1 MEEQK
6 VKQDTHFHSTSIC
19 LVMLLYQ
26 YSASALQMPRMMRI
40 KSTTATFE
48 RRRPILLPT
57 NVRRRLPSALLRVH
71 SSQLAPPLRLLLPP
85 RQEQGSLVQR
95 TFTEEQTHWR
105 TVITSLVRMR
115 SIGSSPKS
123 TKSMLF
129 SLLFHFMSGADLEYS
144 IGKKKR
150 AKKDDED
157 GEVNYI
163 NERNK
168 VFNKKISRY
177 FDKYT
182 KEYVFYNPPFECHLH
197 VYAKCGILGSEQT
210 LRGEL
215 LFETVI
221 KSATKLFSSCE
232 TCDPYLALEMYYC
245 IIRCSHLFMHDKGYL
260 QHSLL
265 SYGVIK
271 SSIHCRSLPI
281 SKCYLSSVFMHD
293 PSCTSF

>member
-1 MEEQK
+1 
-6 VKQDTHFHSTSIC
+6 
-19 LVMLLYQ
+19 
-26 YSASALQMPRMMRI
+26 
-40 KSTTATFE
+40 
-48 RRRPILLPT
+48 
-57 NVRRRLPSALLRVH
+57 
-71 SSQLAPPLRLLLPP
+71 
-85 RQEQGSLVQR
+85 
-95 TFTEEQTHWR
+95 
-105 TVITSLVRMR
+105 
-115 SIGSSPKS
+115 
-123 TKSMLF
+123 MLF
-129 SLLFHFMSGADLEYS
+129 SLLFYFISGADLEYS

-221 KSATKLFSSCE
+221 KPATKLFSSFLRHV
-232 TCDPYLALEMYYC
+232 TL
-245 IIRCSHLFMHDKGYL
+245 I
-260 QHSLL
+260 
-265 SYGVIK
+265 
-271 SSIHCRSLPI
+271 
-281 SKCYLSSVFMHD
+281 
-293 PSCTSF
+293 